1 MEQVMINLMDNVL
14 NEEDIRHI
22 NALEVNHE
30 INDDLYATMNEIKLF
45 FFKKGLKTGVN
56 MIDYCEK

>member
-22 NALEVNHE
+22 NALEANHE

-56 MIDYCEK
+56 IIDYCEK